1 MAYLTNR
8 NAPISGL
15 ANLLAM
21 RGRRGDTELV
31 HMSKPEIDM
40 MERMGKMTSN
50 PATGLPEAFSL
61 EDEMEGLVSLMEMP
75 NAKDAMKDLMEYGK
89 EKLKTLTMK
98 DIEKEMPAPQQQQ
111 IPIQRPMPQPQ
122 QGAMANLRSGGL
134 ATFGQ
139 HIQRQLMEKA
149 REESGGDIDPFLD
162 EVEGMAEERFGIEF
176 NGGIGGGQQP
186 RPMTPNLGQPRTMPY
201 TDNPFKGLRPNTT
214 PIHPSLDD
222 RFPIGIQPYQRGI
235 PTANS
240 PMAKSNII
248 FGLDDPG
255 RTQEIQQNMK
265 DSAKIF
271 KEAIDKLRS
280 GQSQYKDGGIIG
292 LAEGMRPKDYF
303 EGQVYDDRGDG
314 MSDDINF
321 KVDGDPVI
329 KGARL
334 SADEYVMPADLVAML
349 GNGSSD
355 AGAKKLDAFTKEMRM
370 KAFGTTE
377 QQKPINAIKELKDMV

>member
-89 EKLKTLTMK
+89 EKLKSLTMK

-122 QGAMANLRSGGL
+122 QGAMTNLRSGGL
-134 ATFGQ
+134 ASFGQ

-176 NGGIGGGQQP
+176 NGGGIGGQQPMMPPSIQP
-186 RPMTPNLGQPRTMPY
+186 RPMTPNLGQPRPMPF
-201 TDNPFKGLRPNTT
+201 PRPNVIG
-214 PIHPSLDD
+214 PAVD
-222 RFPIGIQPYQRGI
+222 RFPIGFPYQQTKPLG
-235 PTANS
+235 S
-240 PMAKSNII
+240 Q
-248 FGLDDPG
+248 DPG
-255 RTQEIQQNMK
+255 KILEIRQNMK

-303 EGQVYDDRGDG
+303 EGQIYDDRGDG
-314 MSDDINF
+314 MSDDIDF
-321 KVDGDPVI
+321 KVEGDPII
-329 KGARL
+329 KRAKL
-334 SADEYVMPADLVAML
+334 SADEYVLPADLVAML

-377 QQKPINAIKELKDMV
+377 QQKPINATKELKDMV